1 MLSERMLTAVMS
13 QCTKQYLQ
21 LKPTDE
27 ERVPNPVPGQRYML
41 YMHVPFCE
49 RLCPY
54 CSFNRFP
61 FSKERAVP
69 YFANMRKE
77 MLMLKDLGYDFD
89 SVYIGGGTPTIMLDE
104 LCDTIDLARE
114 TFSIKE
120 VSSETNPN
128 HLIPSYL
135 DKLQGRVQRLSVGV
149 QSFDNG
155 LLKQMDRYD
164 KYGSGEEILERVR
177 EASPY
182 FTSLNVDMIFNFPAQ
197 TEDILINDIERV
209 IESGSG
215 QTTFYPL
222 MASPSVARSLARTV
236 GKVDY
241 KREQRFY
248 RIIDEL
254 LSGGED
260 PLFVH
265 GSAWTFNRRSKDSAR
280 AAVASS
286 GAALSGVALNDSV
299 SNGAISSGVVSNGSA
314 SGDVAPSDVEN
325 VSRET
330 LGDVSTPASAGADV
344 SSGAAGAANAE
355 AGTEAAVSA
364 VNASDGAAGA
374 AGDGVLAGVAP
385 ASASGSLNRAA
396 ENANSAMI
404 DEYVVDYEEYPAIGS
419 GGITY
424 LGSNLYVNTFS
435 VVDYNKAIE
444 SGRMSL
450 MGKTTFSKRD
460 RMRYRFMMQL
470 FGLRLDKRQFK
481 EDFGCSVEA
490 GLPVEV
496 AFMRAAGAFA
506 TDTAEEFTL
515 TPKGRYLTV
524 VMMRQFFIGVNNL
537 RDQARAALTGEE
549 RELIFGE

>member
-1 MLSERMLTAVMS
+1 MLSERLLTNAVR
-13 QCTKQYLQ
+13 QCTNQYLK

-27 ERVPNPVPGQRYML
+27 VMMPAPEQGKRYML

-61 FSKERAVP
+61 FSEDRARP
-69 YFANMRKE
+69 YFENMRKE
-77 MLMLKDLGYDFD
+77 MRMLKDLGYDFD
-89 SVYIGGGTPTIMLDE
+89 SVYIGGGTPTIMIDE
-104 LCDTIDLARE
+104 LCDTIDQARE
-114 TFSIKE
+114 LFNIQE

-149 QSFDNG
+149 QSFDDG

-164 KYGSGEEILERVR
+164 KYGCGQEILERIQD
-177 EASPY
+177 ASPY
-182 FTSLNVDMIFNFPAQ
+182 FVSMNADMIFNFPAQ

-209 IESGSG
+209 IESGCT

-222 MASPSVARSLARTV
+222 MASPSVERSLARTV

-241 KREQRFY
+241 AREQKFY
-248 RIIDEL
+248 EIISEL
-254 LSGGED
+254 LTGG
-260 PLFVH
+260 PLHLFEH
-265 GSAWTFNRRSKDSAR
+265 GSAWTFNKRNTS
-280 AAVASS
+280 
-286 GAALSGVALNDSV
+286 
-299 SNGAISSGVVSNGSA
+299 
-314 SGDVAPSDVEN
+314 
-325 VSRET
+325 
-330 LGDVSTPASAGADV
+330 
-344 SSGAAGAANAE
+344 AAGE
-355 AGTEAAVSA
+355 
-364 VNASDGAAGA
+364 D
-374 AGDGVLAGVAP
+374 
-385 ASASGSLNRAA
+385 
-396 ENANSAMI
+396 AMI

-435 VVDYNKAIE
+435 VKDYNKCIE
-444 SGRMSL
+444 AGHMSI

-481 EDFGCSVEA
+481 KDFGCSVEV
-490 GLPVEV
+490 GLPVEM
-496 AFMRAAGAFA
+496 AFMKASGAFA
-506 TDTAEEFTL
+506 TDSADELTL
-515 TPKGRYLTV
+515 TPKGRYLLV

-537 RDQARAALTGEE
+537 RDQARAALPGEE
-549 RELIFGE
+549 KELLFGSGCAECK

>member
-1 MLSERMLTAVMS
+1 MLSERLLTTVVR
-13 QCTKQYLQ
+13 QCTNQYLK

-27 ERVPNPVPGQRYML
+27 VMMPAPVPGQRYML

-61 FSKERAVP
+61 FSEERARP
-69 YFANMRKE
+69 YFENMRKE
-77 MLMLKDLGYDFD
+77 MRMLKDLGYDFD
-89 SVYIGGGTPTIMLDE
+89 SVYIGGGTPTIMIDE
-104 LCDTIDLARE
+104 LCDTIDQARE
-114 TFSIKE
+114 LFNIKE

-149 QSFDNG
+149 QSFDDG

-164 KYGSGEEILERVR
+164 KYGCGQEILERIQD
-177 EASPY
+177 ASPY
-182 FTSLNVDMIFNFPAQ
+182 FVSMNADMIFNFPAQ

-209 IESGSG
+209 IESGCT

-222 MASPSVARSLARTV
+222 MASPSVERSLARTV

-241 KREQRFY
+241 AREQKFY
-248 RIIDEL
+248 EIISEL
-254 LSGGED
+254 LTGG
-260 PLFVH
+260 PLHLFEH
-265 GSAWTFNRRSKDSAR
+265 GSAWTFNKRNTS
-280 AAVASS
+280 
-286 GAALSGVALNDSV
+286 
-299 SNGAISSGVVSNGSA
+299 
-314 SGDVAPSDVEN
+314 
-325 VSRET
+325 
-330 LGDVSTPASAGADV
+330 
-344 SSGAAGAANAE
+344 AAGE
-355 AGTEAAVSA
+355 
-364 VNASDGAAGA
+364 D
-374 AGDGVLAGVAP
+374 
-385 ASASGSLNRAA
+385 
-396 ENANSAMI
+396 AMI

-435 VVDYNKAIE
+435 VKDYNKCIE
-444 SGRMSL
+444 AGHMSI

-481 EDFGCSVEA
+481 KDFGCSVEV
-490 GLPVEV
+490 GLPVEM
-496 AFMRAAGAFA
+496 AFMKASGAFA
-506 TDTAEEFTL
+506 TDNADELTL
-515 TPKGRYLTV
+515 TPKGRYLLV

-537 RDQARAALTGEE
+537 RDQARAALPGEE
-549 RELIFGE
+549 KELLFGSGCAECK

>member
-1 MLSERMLTAVMS
+1 MLSERMLTTVVR
-13 QCTKQYLQ
+13 QCTNQYLK

-27 ERVPNPVPGQRYML
+27 RRVPAPVPGQK

-61 FSKERAVP
+61 FSEDRAVP
-69 YFANMRKE
+69 YFQSMRKE
-77 MLMLKDLGYDFD
+77 MMMLKDLGYDFD
-89 SVYIGGGTPTIMLDE
+89 SLYVGGGTPTIMIDE

-114 TFSIKE
+114 TFSINE

-149 QSFDNG
+149 QSFDDD

-164 KYGSGEEILERVR
+164 KYGSAAEILARVQD
-177 EASPY
+177 ASPY

-197 TEDILINDIERV
+197 TEDVLIKDIERV
-209 IESGSG
+209 VESGTS

-241 KREQRFY
+241 QRERRFY
-248 RIIDEL
+248 EIISEL
-254 LSGGED
+254 LAGGSD
-260 PLFVH
+260 PLFEH
-265 GSAWTFNRRSKDSAR
+265 GSAWTFNKR
-280 AAVASS
+280 
-286 GAALSGVALNDSV
+286 
-299 SNGAISSGVVSNGSA
+299 
-314 SGDVAPSDVEN
+314 
-325 VSRET
+325 
-330 LGDVSTPASAGADV
+330 
-344 SSGAAGAANAE
+344 
-355 AGTEAAVSA
+355 GT
-364 VNASDGAAGA
+364 GA
-374 AGDGVLAGVAP
+374 AGDG
-385 ASASGSLNRAA
+385 
-396 ENANSAMI
+396 AMI

-424 LGSNLYVNTFS
+424 LGKNLYVNTFS
-435 VVDYNKAIE
+435 VNDYNAAIA
-444 SGRMSL
+444 SDRMSL
-450 MGKTTFSKRD
+450 MGKTEFSKHD

-470 FGLRLDKRQFK
+470 FGLRLDKRQF
-481 EDFGCSVEA
+481 ERDFGCTVER

-496 AFMRAAGAFA
+496 GFMKAAGAFDR
-506 TDTAEEFTL
+506 DTPDEFTL
-515 TPKGRYLTV
+515 TPKGRYLMV

-537 RDQARAALTGEE
+537 RDQARASLVGEE
-549 RELIFGE
+549 RQLIFG